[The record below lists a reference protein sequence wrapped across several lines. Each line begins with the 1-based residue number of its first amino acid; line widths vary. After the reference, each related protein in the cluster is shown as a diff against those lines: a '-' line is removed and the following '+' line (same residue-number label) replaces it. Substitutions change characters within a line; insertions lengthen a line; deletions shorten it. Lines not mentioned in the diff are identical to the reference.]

1 MAADAVQRQ
10 KDKAARLDALDQ
22 VEPALAEYEKVAK
35 ASPDDAAVH
44 ERIGELRQRLGRRAE
59 AVHAY
64 EEASLAWARGG
75 QLLRAIVA
83 CKALLKLEPGHMRTQ
98 RSLADL
104 YGWHPPKAG
113 SGASAVPGVDGEF
126 ELIPEGHRAAGMPV
140 VPLFSK
146 LGREPFAA
154 VVEGMEVRSFPLG
167 QPVVVEGEPGASM
180 FALVKGRVEVVRHL
194 QGGEKRKVGQLP
206 EGSFFGELALISEG
220 PRLAS
225 VVAAEPVL
233 LLEFTRARLAEI
245 VRRHAVVGQVVQAF
259 YRERMVE
266 NLLRSNPVFAPLKP
280 EQKQAVAREFK
291 LLKMARGQVVLEQGQ
306 VGNAFYLLLRGKCT
320 PYHVLPDGRE
330 KAYPEMR
337 EGDVFGEISLLLG
350 KPVSATVK
358 AEEGSVVLRLEREA
372 FERLILSQ
380 PGMRAA
386 LTRVGTERLQR
397 TAKLLSGRDL
407 HEGDLRV

>member
-1 MAADAVQRQ
+1 MVDALQRQ

-22 VEPALAEYEKVAK
+22 VEPALAEYEKVVK

-44 ERIGELRQRLGRRAE
+44 QRLGELRERLGRRVE

-64 EEASLAWARGG
+64 EEAALAWARGG

-83 CKALLKLEPGHMRTQ
+83 CKALLKLEPGHTRTQ

-104 YGWHPPKAG
+104 YGWHPPPKAG
-113 SGASAVPGVDGEF
+113 TGAPGAEGEF
-126 ELIPEGHRAAGMPV
+126 ELIPEGQRASGMPV
-140 VPLFSK
+140 VPLFSN

-167 QPVVVEGEPGASM
+167 HPVVVEGEPGASL

-194 QGGEKRKVGQLP
+194 QGGERRKVGQLP

-220 PRLAS
+220 PRLAT
-225 VVAAEPVL
+225 VVAAEPVV
-233 LLEFTRARLAEI
+233 LLEFTRVRLAEL

-266 NLLRSNPVFAPLKP
+266 NLLRSNPVFSPLKP

-291 LLKMARGQVVLEQGQ
+291 LLKMARGQVILEQGQ

-380 PGMRAA
+380 PGMRGA

-407 HEGDLRV
+407 QEGDLRV